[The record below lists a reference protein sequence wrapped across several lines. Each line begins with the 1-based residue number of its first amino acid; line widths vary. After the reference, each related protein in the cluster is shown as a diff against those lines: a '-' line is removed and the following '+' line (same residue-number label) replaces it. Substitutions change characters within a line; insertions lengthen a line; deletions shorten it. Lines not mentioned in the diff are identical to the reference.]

1 MKLTARAVMIATFAL
16 LASPAAGQQQ
26 PQQPDETASEIV
38 VTGARVRE
46 EQVREF
52 VSILTPPRGSTIP
65 RFIDQVCPV
74 TVGVAPAQ
82 KEAVNARLRHV
93 AAAIGLRVAGRNCL
107 PNAFVIVVGDKR
119 AFIELLARERRH
131 SFGSMSGAE
140 IGRLARSPG
149 PAAAW
154 QLSGPVDADGVPLPS
169 AGEVYVNRTTLPSSR
184 LRSASPQAFD
194 ASALVVESAALVG
207 LTTTQVADY
216 AAMRLFAKLDPARL
230 PAASP
235 PTILTA
241 LEAPMG
247 SAVPITL
254 TDWDVGLL
262 RGLYASSTDLDANGQ
277 QSQIVRRVTRHLDR
291 PDR

>member
-1 MKLTARAVMIATFAL
+1 MIATLGL

-26 PQQPDETASEIV
+26 QQQQPDESASDIV

-52 VSILTPPRGSTIP
+52 VSILSPPRGSSIP

-82 KEAVNARLRHV
+82 KEAVNARLREV
-93 AAAIGLRVAGRNCL
+93 AAAIGLSVAGRDCA

-119 AFIELLARERRH
+119 AFIELLARERGY
-131 SFGSMSGAE
+131 SFGTMSRAE

-154 QLSGPVDADGVPLPS
+154 QLSGPVDANGRPLR
-169 AGEVYVNRTTLPSSR
+169 AVGGVYVNRTTQPPSR
-184 LRSASPQAFD
+184 LRSVSPQAFD
-194 ASALVVESAALVG
+194 ASAVVIESAALEG

-230 PAASP
+230 PAAGP

-247 SAVPITL
+247 SEVPVTL

-262 RGLYASSTDLDANGQ
+262 RGLYASSTGLHASGQ
-277 QSQIVRRVTRHLDR
+277 QSQIVRQVTRQLER
-291 PDR
+291 PAP